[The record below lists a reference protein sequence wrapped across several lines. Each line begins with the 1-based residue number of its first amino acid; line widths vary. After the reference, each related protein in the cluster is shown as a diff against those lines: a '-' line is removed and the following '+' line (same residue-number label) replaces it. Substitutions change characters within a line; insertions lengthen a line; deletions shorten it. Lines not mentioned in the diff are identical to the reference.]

1 MRGIVNTHGSQESN
15 IFPIAVFLVIE
26 SIYRSLYILYGRLLR
41 VLKERYILHTCRSE
55 VAVISREEMLL
66 LMCCELQTH
75 QFQTSYFHSLFFL
88 FSRCGNKNVC
98 DVPVDSSIFG
108 DPCPGTFKYIE
119 VHYACRRG
127 EFFQLFDNSIKAS
140 IPSVFTI
147 KYVAQLRLSCD
158 RFYCINVF
166 IP

>member
-1 MRGIVNTHGSQESN
+1 MRRIVNTHGSQESN

-26 SIYRSLYILYGRLLR
+26 SIYRSLYTLWP
-41 VLKERYILHTCRSE
+41 
-55 VAVISREEMLL
+55 AVTGTKRAIYF
-66 LMCCELQTH
+66 TH
-75 QFQTSYFHSLFFL
+75 LPFGSGSYFQGGNVVTYVLRTTNTSISDLIFPFSIFL

-127 EFFQLFDNSIKAS
+127 EFFQLLDDSIKTS
-140 IPSVFTI
+140 IQ
-147 KYVAQLRLSCD
+147 Y
-158 RFYCINVF
+158 
-166 IP
+166 